1 MSNHP
6 LKFVLPD
13 NSIQT
18 EYMREKERG
27 REGEK
32 ERERRRER
40 ERERKTERERTNIGC
55 DYFLMVLQ
63 INFFQKIF
71 FCIIFSLSL

>member
-18 EYMREKERG
+18 EYMREKEKG

-40 ERERKTERERTNIGC
+40 ETERKGE
-55 DYFLMVLQ
+55 
-63 INFFQKIF
+63 KIVKF
-71 FCIIFSLSL
+71 GTTRLSNYPEWPADS